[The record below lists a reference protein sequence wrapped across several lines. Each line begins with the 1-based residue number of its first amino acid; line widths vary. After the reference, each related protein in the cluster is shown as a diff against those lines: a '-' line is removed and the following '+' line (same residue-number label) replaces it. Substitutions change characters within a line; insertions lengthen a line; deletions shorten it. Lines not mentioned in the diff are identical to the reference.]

1 MSIKSLLQIILILLI
16 FIIIG
21 GIYFIYFYSVP
32 NKNKKVGLSGIDENV
47 NLSVDKVIIDNNEAA
62 DKNDLSISNVENS
75 KKVNDNEK
83 AIEEKQKNNKFENLT
98 KQIQYITSSS
108 NGDVF
113 KILADTG
120 KTNLKNRNLL
130 NLENVKGSII
140 SPERPDIYISS
151 KFAEYNYSNQN
162 SKFYNNVIIKYNDQ
176 IIKCDNL
183 DLKISDNIAIAY
195 NNVILQDKN
204 SIMNAEKITMNI
216 LTKDININ
224 SDNEIEIT
232 KN

>member
-21 GIYFIYFYSVP
+21 GIYFIYFYSDT
-32 NKNKKVGLSGIDENV
+32 NKKVELSEV
-47 NLSVDKVIIDNNEAA
+47 NGSLNITVDKVILEDNEAA
-62 DKNDLSISNVENS
+62 DKNDLSTSKVEASKNVI
-75 KKVNDNEK
+75 DDEK
-83 AIEEKQKNNKFENLT
+83 IIEEKQEYKKFENLT

-130 NLENVKGSII
+130 DLENVKGSII
-140 SPERPDIYISS
+140 SSERPDIYISS
-151 KFAEYNYSNQN
+151 KFAEYNYSDQN
-162 SKFYNNVIIKYNDQ
+162 SKFYNNVIIKYNDR
-176 IIKCDNL
+176 IIKCDNF
-183 DLKISDNIAIAY
+183 DLIISDNIAIAY
-195 NNVILQDKN
+195 NNVTIESKDSLMK
-204 SIMNAEKITMNI
+204 AEKITLNI
-216 LTKDININ
+216 LTKDISIN
-224 SDNEIEIT
+224 SDEKIEII

>member
-21 GIYFIYFYSVP
+21 GIYYIYFYSDP
-32 NKNKKVGLSGIDENV
+32 NKKVELSEINENL
-47 NLSVDKVIIDNNEAA
+47 NLSVDKVILEDNEAT
-62 DKNDLSISNVENS
+62 DKNNLSISGFEDS
-75 KKVNDNEK
+75 KKVNDDKKNT
-83 AIEEKQKNNKFENLT
+83 EEKEEYNKFENLT

-108 NGDVF
+108 NGNVF

-130 NLENVKGSII
+130 DLENVEGSII
-140 SPERPDIYISS
+140 SSERPDIYISS
-151 KFAEYNYSNQN
+151 NFAEYNYSDQN
-162 SKFYNNVIIKYNDQ
+162 SKFYDDVVIKYNDQ
-176 IIKCDNL
+176 VIKCDNL

-195 NNVILQDKN
+195 NNVIVQNRN
-204 SIMNAEKITMNI
+204 SLMRAEKITMNI
-216 LTKDININ
+216 LTKDISIN
-224 SDNEIEIT
+224 SDEEIEIT

>member
-21 GIYFIYFYSVP
+21 GIYFIYFYSDP
-32 NKNKKVGLSGIDENV
+32 NKKTGLSEV
-47 NLSVDKVIIDNNEAA
+47 NGNLNISVDKVILEDNEAT
-62 DKNDLSISNVENS
+62 DKNDLSISKVEDL
-75 KKVNDNEK
+75 KKVNDDK
-83 AIEEKQKNNKFENLT
+83 ITEEKQKYKKFENLT
-98 KQIQYITSSS
+98 RQIQYITSRS

-130 NLENVKGSII
+130 DLENVKGSII
-140 SPERPDIYISS
+140 SSERPDIYISS
-151 KFAEYNYSNQN
+151 KFAEYNYSDQN
-162 SKFYNNVIIKYNDQ
+162 SKFYDDVVIKYNDQ
-176 IIKCDNL
+176 VIKCDNL

-195 NNVILQDKN
+195 NNVILQNRN
-204 SIMNAEKITMNI
+204 SLMKAEKITMNI
-216 LTKDININ
+216 LTKDISIN
-224 SDNEIEIT
+224 SDEEIEIT

>member
-21 GIYFIYFYSVP
+21 GIYFIYFYSDI
-32 NKNKKVGLSGIDENV
+32 NKKVELSEV
-47 NLSVDKVIIDNNEAA
+47 NGSLNITVDKVILEDNEAA
-62 DKNDLSISNVENS
+62 DKNDLSTSKVEDSKNVI
-75 KKVNDNEK
+75 DDEK
-83 AIEEKQKNNKFENLT
+83 IIEEKQEYKKFENLT

-130 NLENVKGSII
+130 DLENVKGSII
-140 SPERPDIYISS
+140 SSERPDIYISS
-151 KFAEYNYSNQN
+151 KFAEYNYSDQN
-162 SKFYNNVIIKYNDQ
+162 SKFYNNVIIKYNDR
-176 IIKCDNL
+176 IIKCDNF
-183 DLKISDNIAIAY
+183 DLIISDNIAIAY
-195 NNVILQDKN
+195 NNVTIESKDSLMK
-204 SIMNAEKITMNI
+204 AEKITLNI
-216 LTKDININ
+216 LTKDISIN
-224 SDNEIEIT
+224 SDEKIEII

>member
-21 GIYFIYFYSVP
+21 GIYYIYFYSDP
-32 NKNKKVGLSGIDENV
+32 NKKVELSKINENL
-47 NLSVDKVIIDNNEAA
+47 NLSVDKVILEDNEAT
-62 DKNDLSISNVENS
+62 DKNNLSISGFEDS
-75 KKVNDNEK
+75 KKVNDDKKNT
-83 AIEEKQKNNKFENLT
+83 EEKEEYNKFENLT

-108 NGDVF
+108 NGNVF

-130 NLENVKGSII
+130 DLENVEGSII
-140 SPERPDIYISS
+140 SSERPDIYISS
-151 KFAEYNYSNQN
+151 NFAEYNYSNQN
-162 SKFYNNVIIKYNDQ
+162 SKFYGDVVIKYNDQ
-176 IIKCDNL
+176 VIKCDNL

-195 NNVILQDKN
+195 NNVILQNRN
-204 SIMNAEKITMNI
+204 SLMKAEKITMNI
-216 LTKDININ
+216 LTKDISIN
-224 SDNEIEIT
+224 SNEEIEVT

>member
-21 GIYFIYFYSVP
+21 GIYFIYFYSDT
-32 NKNKKVGLSGIDENV
+32 NKKVELSEV
-47 NLSVDKVIIDNNEAA
+47 NGSLNITVDKVILEDNEAA
-62 DKNDLSISNVENS
+62 DKNDLSTSKVEDSKNVI
-75 KKVNDNEK
+75 DDEK
-83 AIEEKQKNNKFENLT
+83 IIEEKQEYKKFENLT

-130 NLENVKGSII
+130 DLENVKGSII
-140 SPERPDIYISS
+140 SSERPDIYISS
-151 KFAEYNYSNQN
+151 KFAEYNYSDQN
-162 SKFYNNVIIKYNDQ
+162 SKFYNNVIIKYNDR
-176 IIKCDNL
+176 IIKCDNF
-183 DLKISDNIAIAY
+183 DLIISDNIAIAY
-195 NNVILQDKN
+195 NNVTIESKDSLMK
-204 SIMNAEKITMNI
+204 AEKITLNI
-216 LTKDININ
+216 LTKDISIN
-224 SDNEIEIT
+224 SDEKIEIT

>member
-21 GIYFIYFYSVP
+21 GIYFIYFYSDP
-32 NKNKKVGLSGIDENV
+32 NKKTGLSEV
-47 NLSVDKVIIDNNEAA
+47 NRNLNISVDKVILEDNEAT
-62 DKNDLSISNVENS
+62 DKNDLSISKVEDL
-75 KKVNDNEK
+75 KKVNDDK
-83 AIEEKQKNNKFENLT
+83 ITEEKQKYKKFENLT
-98 KQIQYITSSS
+98 RQIQYITSRS

-130 NLENVKGSII
+130 DLENVKGSII
-140 SPERPDIYISS
+140 SSERPDIYISS
-151 KFAEYNYSNQN
+151 KFAEYNYSDQN
-162 SKFYNNVIIKYNDQ
+162 SKFYDDVVIKYNDQ
-176 IIKCDNL
+176 VIKCDNL

-195 NNVILQDKN
+195 NNVILQNRN
-204 SIMNAEKITMNI
+204 SLMKAEKITMNI
-216 LTKDININ
+216 LTKDISIN
-224 SDNEIEIT
+224 SDEEIEIT

>member
-21 GIYFIYFYSVP
+21 GIYFIYFYSDT
-32 NKNKKVGLSGIDENV
+32 NKKVELSEV
-47 NLSVDKVIIDNNEAA
+47 NGSLNITVDKVILEDNEAA
-62 DKNDLSISNVENS
+62 DKNDLSTSKVEDSKNVI
-75 KKVNDNEK
+75 DDEK
-83 AIEEKQKNNKFENLT
+83 IIEEKQEYKKFENLT

-130 NLENVKGSII
+130 DLENVKGSII
-140 SPERPDIYISS
+140 SSERPDIYISS
-151 KFAEYNYSNQN
+151 KFAEYNYSDQN
-162 SKFYNNVIIKYNDQ
+162 SKFYNNVIIKYNDR
-176 IIKCDNL
+176 IIKCDNF
-183 DLKISDNIAIAY
+183 DLIISDNIAIAY
-195 NNVILQDKN
+195 NNVTIESKDSLMK
-204 SIMNAEKITMNI
+204 AEKITLNI
-216 LTKDININ
+216 LTKDISIN
-224 SDNEIEIT
+224 SDEKIEII

>member
-21 GIYFIYFYSVP
+21 GIYFIYFYSDT
-32 NKNKKVGLSGIDENV
+32 NKKVELSEVNGGLNIT
-47 NLSVDKVIIDNNEAA
+47 VDKVILEDNEAA
-62 DKNDLSISNVENS
+62 DKNDLSTSKVEDSKNVI
-75 KKVNDNEK
+75 DDEK
-83 AIEEKQKNNKFENLT
+83 IIEEKQEYKKFENLT

-130 NLENVKGSII
+130 DLENVKGSII
-140 SPERPDIYISS
+140 SSERPDIYISS
-151 KFAEYNYSNQN
+151 KFAEYNYSDQN
-162 SKFYNNVIIKYNDQ
+162 SKFYNNVIIKYNDR
-176 IIKCDNL
+176 IIKCDNF
-183 DLKISDNIAIAY
+183 DLIISDNIAIAY
-195 NNVILQDKN
+195 NNVTIESKDSLMK
-204 SIMNAEKITMNI
+204 AEKITLNI
-216 LTKDININ
+216 LTKDISIN
-224 SDNEIEIT
+224 SDEKIEII

>member
-21 GIYFIYFYSVP
+21 GVYFIYFYSDP
-32 NKNKKVGLSGIDENV
+32 KKKMGLSEV
-47 NLSVDKVIIDNNEAA
+47 NGNLNISVDKVILEDNEAT
-62 DKNDLSISNVENS
+62 DKNDLTISKVEDL
-75 KKVNDNEK
+75 KKVNDDK
-83 AIEEKQKNNKFENLT
+83 KITKEKQKYKKFENLT
-98 KQIQYITSSS
+98 RQIQYITSHR

-130 NLENVKGSII
+130 DLENVKGSII
-140 SPERPDIYISS
+140 SSERPDIYISS
-151 KFAEYNYSNQN
+151 KFAEYNYSDQN
-162 SKFYNNVIIKYNDQ
+162 SKFYDDVVIKYNDQ
-176 IIKCDNL
+176 VIKCDNL

-195 NNVILQDKN
+195 NNVILQNRN
-204 SIMNAEKITMNI
+204 SLMKAEKITMNI
-216 LTKDININ
+216 LTKDISIN
-224 SDNEIEIT
+224 SDEEIEIT